1 MDGDDPS
8 PRRAH
13 QDLAIDVSASASTL
27 PLARAR
33 IRALGQFALR
43 AEGVRHAILSI
54 ALVGPRQIAALNRR
68 VLGHAGS
75 TDIITLAFR
84 RDAPAAPV
92 IADIYIAPDVARRNA
107 RRRGV
112 RWREEI
118 ARLVIHG
125 VLHALGGEHPE
136 REGRESSPMWR
147 RQERLLQRAG
157 AQGLW

>member
-68 VLGHAGS
+68 VS
-75 TDIITLAFR
+75 N
-84 RDAPAAPV
+84 PAMQV
-92 IADIYIAPDVARRNA
+92 
-107 RRRGV
+107 RGV
-112 RWREEI
+112 
-118 ARLVIHG
+118 A
-125 VLHALGGEHPE
+125 PE
-136 REGRESSPMWR
+136 AM
-147 RQERLLQRAG
+147 RLLV
-157 AQGLW
+157 AQEWPGNVRELFNVVENAFTMGGPP